1 MDTPPRNYNN
11 KTFETP
17 KTVIVNLEDLKPPD
31 TVIIDEAKLIPA
43 SKSILGKRNL
53 GSEFDEVSKDEYLQK
68 RIEDVTNELKKL
80 KEEYDKPI
88 PIELKLPFNL
98 RKGGTKRKSRKGKL
112 TKRKSKKNKLTKRKS
127 RK

>member
-11 KTFETP
+11 TIFKTP
-17 KTVIVNLEDLKPPD
+17 PTVINPEYLKTPP
-31 TVIIDEAKLIPA
+31 TVIFDEAKLIPA

-68 RIEDVTNELKKL
+68 RIEHVTNELKRL

-88 PIELKLPFNL
+88 PIELKIK
-98 RKGGTKRKSRKGKL
+98 KGGKKRKSRK
-112 TKRKSKKNKLTKRKS
+112 SKFNKRKS
-127 RK
+127 RKSKFNKRKTKK

>member
-11 KTFETP
+11 TIFKTP
-17 KTVIVNLEDLKPPD
+17 PTVIVNLEDLKPPD
-31 TVIIDEAKLIPA
+31 TVIIDEANLIPA

-53 GSEFDEVSKDEYLQK
+53 VDEFDEVSKDEYLQK
-68 RIEDVTNELKKL
+68 RIEHVTNELKRL
-80 KEEYDKPI
+80 KEEYDKPV

-98 RKGGTKRKSRKGKL
+98 RKGGTKRKSRKSR
-112 TKRKSKKNKLTKRKS
+112 KRKSRKSKFTKRKS

>member
-1 MDTPPRNYNN
+1 MDTPPKNYNKN
-11 KTFETP
+11 NIFKTP
-17 KTVIVNLEDLKPPD
+17 PTVINPEYLKTPP
-31 TVIIDEAKLIPA
+31 TVIFDEAKLIPA

-88 PIELKLPFNL
+88 PIELKLK
-98 RKGGTKRKSRKGKL
+98 KGGTKRKSRKGKL
-112 TKRKSKKNKLTKRKS
+112 TKRKSRKSKFTKRKS

>member
-1 MDTPPRNYNN
+1 METPVRNYNN
-11 KTFETP
+11 NTFETP

-53 GSEFDEVSKDEYLQK
+53 SDEFNEVSKDEYLQK
-68 RIEDVTNELKKL
+68 RIEDVTNELKRL

-88 PIELKLPFNL
+88 ELKLPL
-98 RKGGTKRKSRKGKL
+98 YLKKGGSKRKSKKGGTKRKSKKGGK
-112 TKRKSKKNKLTKRKS
+112 KRTNKRGKK
-127 RK
+127 

>member
-11 KTFETP
+11 TIFETP

-31 TVIIDEAKLIPA
+31 TVIIDEANLIPA

-53 GSEFDEVSKDEYLQK
+53 VDEFDEVSKDEYLQK
-68 RIEDVTNELKKL
+68 RIQAVTNELKRL
-80 KEEYDKPI
+80 KEEYDNPI

-98 RKGGTKRKSRKGKL
+98 RKGGTKRKSRKSR
-112 TKRKSKKNKLTKRKS
+112 KRKSRKSKFTKRKS